1 MCVCVCVCVYGQG
14 TLTNTDVNS
23 RISGWDFPGGPVV
36 RLCSFSAGGAG
47 SIPGQGARSHMLCGQ
62 KKEKNF
68 RLVISIEFD
77 LEAHPTSNLKIC
89 R

>member
-1 MCVCVCVCVYGQG
+1 MCVCVYGQG
-14 TLTNTDVNS
+14 SLPNTNVNS
-23 RISGWDFPGGPVV
+23 RILGRNFRGGPVV
-36 RLCSFSAGGAG
+36 RLCSFSSGGAG
-47 SIPGQGARSHMLCGQ
+47 SILGQGARSHMLCGQ

-77 LEAHPTSNLKIC
+77 LEAHPTSNLKFC